1 MDSAMRADSSRRLL
15 KILAG
20 LGCLV
25 GGAALG
31 QGVQLAMLDRL
42 DPGLWEV
49 RIRDGARVERIC
61 LDDGRRLIQLRHP
74 GLPCRQFV
82 VEDEASAVTVHYTC
96 TGQGSA
102 RTRLRFES
110 ERLVQIESSGV
121 ADKLPFEI
129 VAEARRVGSCTQA
142 SR

>member
-1 MDSAMRADSSRRLL
+1 M
-15 KILAG
+15 AG
-20 LGCLV
+20 LGCLA
-25 GGAALG
+25 GGVALG
-31 QGVQLAMLDRL
+31 QGIQLAMLDRL

-49 RIRDGARVERIC
+49 RLREGGRAERIC
-61 LDDGRRLIQLRHP
+61 LDDGRRLIQLRHS

-96 TGQGSA
+96 TGRGSG

-110 ERLVQIESSGV
+110 ERLVQVESSGI
-121 ADKLPFEI
+121 ADKLPFDI
-129 VAEARRVGSCTQA
+129 VAEARRVGSCIQA